1 MDAEMFSTWLDGVGS
16 LTRDQRRKA
25 FMVVALREADDDSD
39 WTASDAA
46 DEAAMPEAPAVIA
59 TTLGD
64 EVRNRAVPPG
74 LPMSADGKVAALAV
88 AAGRRVETRGCPHCD
103 AKDVRPWGRAHGLPR
118 YRCTDCRRTFNA
130 LSGTS
135 LARLRHKD
143 RWPDQARALMTGES
157 VAAAASR
164 CGVAYT
170 TAFRWRHRFL
180 VAPALDKPTR
190 LNGIV

>member
-74 LPMSADGKVAALAV
+74 LPMSADGKVAALAGAAWKRV
-88 AAGRRVETRGCPHCD
+88 AVRTATRKTCGHGGAPTGC
-103 AKDVRPWGRAHGLPR
+103 RAIVARIADGLSTP
-118 YRCTDCRRTFNA
+118 
-130 LSGTS
+130 
-135 LARLRHKD
+135 
-143 RWPDQARALMTGES
+143 
-157 VAAAASR
+157 
-164 CGVAYT
+164 
-170 TAFRWRHRFL
+170 
-180 VAPALDKPTR
+180 
-190 LNGIV
+190 